1 MATVTISSKFQLV
14 IPKAVREAM
23 ELKPGQQM
31 RVFSSGDRLE
41 MVPVKKLRGMR
52 GFLKGIDTSVPRDE
66 DRA

>member
-1 MATVTISSKFQLV
+1 MSTVTISSKFQLV

-23 ELKPGQQM
+23 ALKPGQQM

-41 MVPVKKLRGMR
+41 MVPVKKLRAMR

-66 DRA
+66 DRV

>member
-1 MATVTISSKFQLV
+1 MSTVTISSKFQLV

-23 ELKPGQQM
+23 ELKPGQQL

-41 MVPVKKLRGMR
+41 LVPVKNLRSMR

-66 DRA
+66 DRF

>member
-1 MATVTISSKFQLV
+1 MSIVTISSRFQLV

-41 MVPVKKLRGMR
+41 LVPVKELRSMR
-52 GFLKGIDTSVPRDE
+52 GFLEGIDTSVARDKG
-66 DRA
+66 

>member
-66 DRA
+66 DRV